1 MRLLILQYAGDYRE
15 AVQRF
20 ARGGSEN
27 YYAQKYS
34 VNVVAEFTQYCEAVI
49 NLCCLT
55 EQPYDE
61 VLENGVRAIGA
72 GFQGLVDEDE
82 VIRLIEQQQPTHL
95 LVGVPMRKVL
105 RWAIQKRLKVIN
117 ILSESMVL
125 KSWRDRFRGFRLRQL
140 LNHPQ
145 IDWVGSY
152 GMTAAKQLRSLGVKP
167 EKIVPWDLLIE
178 NTPGSYPPKMM
189 QYTAAPWKLIYVGS
203 LSESKGVGD
212 VLRAIAQL
220 RQQKFPVQLKVV
232 GRDGDGAFAKLA
244 AALQI
249 ADVVEFAGII
259 PNPEVVPEMRAADV
273 VLVPSWHEYTEGFP
287 LTIHHALCARTPIIA
302 SDHPMFR
309 DHLKHGVSA
318 MIFRAQDPLD
328 LATAIQQL
336 LGNAELYAALS
347 AASYDTW
354 YQTLLPVKW
363 GDLVQRWLLSTP
375 ADTAWLQQ
383 HCLAAGTPSLPGAAQ
398 PVPAAALKA
407 LINSK

>member
-1 MRLLILQYAGDYRE
+1 MKLLILQYAGDYRE
-15 AVQRF
+15 AVRRF
-20 ARGGSEN
+20 ARGGTEN

-34 VNVVAEFTQYCEAVI
+34 VNTVAEFTKYCEEVAV
-49 NLCCLT
+49 LCCLT
-55 EQPYDE
+55 EQPYNE
-61 VLENGVRAIGA
+61 LLENGVRAIGG

-95 LVGVPMRKVL
+95 VIGVPMRKVL
-105 RWAIQKRLKVIN
+105 RWAIQKHLKVIN
-117 ILSESMVL
+117 ILSESIVL
-125 KSWRDRFRGFRLRQL
+125 TSWRDRFRGFRLRQL

-178 NTPGSYPPKMM
+178 NTPGSYQPKTM
-189 QYTAAPWKLIYVGS
+189 QCATAPWKLIYVGS
-203 LSESKGVGD
+203 LAEPKGVGD
-212 VLRAIAQL
+212 VLRAIAHL

-232 GRDGDGAFAKLA
+232 GRDGAGSFAQLA
-244 AALQI
+244 AELQI

-259 PNPEVVPEMRAADV
+259 PNAEVVPQMRAADV

-309 DHLKHGVSA
+309 DYLKHGVSA
-318 MIFRAQDPLD
+318 MIFRAKDSMA
-328 LATAIQQL
+328 LATSIQQL
-336 LGNAELYAALS
+336 LGNPALYAALS
-347 AASYDTW
+347 EESYNTW

-363 GDLVQRWLLSTP
+363 GDLVTRWLRSTP
-375 ADTAWLQQ
+375 ADTIQLQQ
-383 HCLAAGTPSLPGAAQ
+383 HCLAGMPSLPVTA
-398 PVPAAALKA
+398 
-407 LINSK
+407 